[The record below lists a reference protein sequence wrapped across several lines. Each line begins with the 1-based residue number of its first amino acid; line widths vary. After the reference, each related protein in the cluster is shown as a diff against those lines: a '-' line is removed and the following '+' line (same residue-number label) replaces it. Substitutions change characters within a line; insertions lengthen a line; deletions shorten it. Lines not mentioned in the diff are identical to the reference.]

1 MSRNA
6 NTYWSDQTGGFPYR
20 LLGCL
25 ILFRTYHMFE
35 LCGILWGL
43 SILNC
48 SSKVGRL
55 GAKSHSWGL
64 SRTKTTPLWWGPTFV
79 FGWKYGTP
87 QISWFFIWFNDHIQW
102 PHIWVPP
109 ICGIMWHP
117 FWGQQSR
124 CSTAAGL
131 RISVGDSAMEWSGS
145 STSKVKSMAWL
156 MVRAQQKKPSK
167 SYSYSFPLL
176 RYQHISAQEEPSN

>member
-25 ILFRTYHMFE
+25 ILFVTYHMFE

-64 SRTKTTPLWWGPTFV
+64 SRTKQRHYGGALPLCLIENTVLPKSAGFSYGLMIITAYPMATHL
-79 FGWKYGTP
+79 GTP
-87 QISWFFIWFNDHIQW
+87 HL
-102 PHIWVPP
+102 
-109 ICGIMWHP
+109 WHHVASILRSTKSL
-117 FWGQQSR
+117 QHCSR
-124 CSTAAGL
+124 
-131 RISVGDSAMEWSGS
+131 SANQRRRFGHGMERFLD
-145 STSKVKSMAWL
+145 VKS
-156 MVRAQQKKPSK
+156 QKHGMTHGEGPAEKTFK
-167 SYSYSFPLL
+167 IL
-176 RYQHISAQEEPSN
+176 